1 MLGSAREF
9 PPIRLSHTLIHT
21 PQEPKMSNPADS
33 QARRRFLK
41 LAAAGAVAAPIAAT
55 LLPRF
60 ARAQDLPHLAE
71 SDPTAMALGYKED
84 ATKVDKAKFAT
95 YKAGSQCDNCK
106 FWTGKAGDAYGP
118 CALFPGKGTAA
129 KGWCSG

>member
-1 MLGSAREF
+1 
-9 PPIRLSHTLIHT
+9 
-21 PQEPKMSNPADS
+21 MSDPAES

-41 LAAAGAVAAPIAAT
+41 IAVTGAVAAPIVST

-60 ARAQDLPHLAE
+60 AHAQDLPHVSE

-84 ATKVDKAKFAT
+84 ATKVDKAKYTT
-95 YKAGSQCDNCK
+95 YKDGSLFENCK

-118 CALFPGKGTAA
+118 CGLFPGKATNA
-129 KGWCSG
+129 KGWCSGYNPKG